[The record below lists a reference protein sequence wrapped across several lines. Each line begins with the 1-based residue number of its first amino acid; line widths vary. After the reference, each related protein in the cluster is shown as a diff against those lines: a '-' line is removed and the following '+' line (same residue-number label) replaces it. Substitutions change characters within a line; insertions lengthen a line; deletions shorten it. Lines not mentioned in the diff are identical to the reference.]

1 MQEKLQKKNF
11 PFQPL
16 KIFRVANNRMFWK
29 PEYLVQID
37 WVGLYVGL

>member
-1 MQEKLQKKNF
+1 MPEKLEKLFF

-16 KIFRVANNRMFWK
+16 KLFRVANNPMFSK
-29 PEYLVQID
+29 LEYLVQID